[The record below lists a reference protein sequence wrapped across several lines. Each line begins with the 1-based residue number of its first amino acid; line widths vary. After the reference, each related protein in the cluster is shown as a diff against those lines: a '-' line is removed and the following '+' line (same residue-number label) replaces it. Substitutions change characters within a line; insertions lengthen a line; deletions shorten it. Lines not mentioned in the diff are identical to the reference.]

1 MLSRLCIVGAVLA
14 LLSAAW
20 TQQVGVLLVAALF
33 TVLADINREMER
45 ARRDQA
51 EAAAEIAR
59 LHGVPPYR
67 AGDET

>member
-20 TQQVGVLLVAALF
+20 TQRVGLLTLAAVF
-33 TVLADINREMER
+33 TVLAYINREMDR
-45 ARRDQA
+45 ARRERDA
-51 EAAAEIAR
+51 ELEIAR
-59 LHGVPPYR
+59 LQGVPPYR